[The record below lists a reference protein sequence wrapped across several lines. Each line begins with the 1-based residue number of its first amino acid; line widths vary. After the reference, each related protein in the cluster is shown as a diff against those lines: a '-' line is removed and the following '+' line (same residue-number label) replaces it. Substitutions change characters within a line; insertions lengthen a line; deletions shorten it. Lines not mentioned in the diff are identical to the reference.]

1 MSEPSSGPALVIRH
15 TGQVFQLTQEP
26 ATIGRQ
32 EGNTIVLADP
42 QASRHHATIS
52 WQAGSFVIQDMGS
65 ANGTFV
71 NEKRIAAPQPLR
83 DGYVIRM
90 GNTVFDVQLPPGAV
104 GAAATLAA
112 YPVAASQAEPEK
124 RSPLLIILAI
134 LLAGIVI
141 VGLAIVAILLLSG
154 DRASQPT
161 VAIQWPAE
169 GAELPVNQEVILQA
183 TAAGAR
189 DITLLEIMVDNVV
202 VGMSASPES
211 DGNDSLTVS
220 HPWTFSQT
228 GPHTVSAV
236 AYTAS
241 GGISDPATVTV
252 FVTEGIDQGT
262 PDVTP
267 SPSPTPTTTPTA
279 PTETPTPGTPTPTTT
294 ATPTATATPTTT
306 PTPTPTPT
314 QQPPQIAFFQA
325 NPGSIIS
332 GQCTTLEWGAVT
344 NATQVQI
351 DQGIGGVATPGS
363 QSVCPATT
371 TTYLMTATGPGGT
384 ATASVT
390 VTVQP
395 GQPDLTVESIE
406 FVPMPPVQNQDNEV
420 RITIKNIGNAPA
432 GAFDWDWQPGS
443 ATPFE
448 GSLPGL
454 DAGQSQVVTVTWS
467 PSSWYANLPT
477 RARADTGNAVD
488 ESDETNNQLQVNVAV
503 VPPAPDVTVTLTS
516 QAALDGFRANNGGGN
531 NTVDIRAGNGA
542 FFGSPTQELVIRGF
556 MSFDLT
562 GIPATAQVQ
571 SIQLR
576 FYQVDVTGTP
586 YAKLGNLLLK
596 HVDYGSTLND
606 AAFNTPE
613 LHSGTLSP
621 HTGAGEWYNIT
632 SGTLGDWIESD
643 LSAGRTR
650 FQLRLQFSSETDG
663 DGLQDTVSFESGENY
678 LGTGNVPQLTITYS
692 P

>member
-1 MSEPSSGPALVIRH
+1 MSEPASGPALVIRH
-15 TGQVFQLTQEP
+15 TGQVFHLTQEP
-26 ATIGRQ
+26 VTIGRQ

-52 WQAGSFVIQDMGS
+52 WQAGSFVVQDMGS

-90 GNTVFDVQLPPGAV
+90 GNTVFDAQIPPGAV

-112 YPVAASQAEPEK
+112 YPVAASQPEPAK
-124 RSPLLIILAI
+124 RSPLLIVLGI
-134 LLAGIVI
+134 LLAGIVL
-141 VGLAIVAILLLSG
+141 VGLGIVAILLLSG
-154 DRASQPT
+154 DRDSQPT
-161 VAIQWPAE
+161 VAIQSPID

-183 TAAGAR
+183 SAAGAS
-189 DITLLEIMVDNVV
+189 DITLLEIMIDNVV

-211 DGNDSLTVS
+211 EGNNSLTVS

-228 GPHTVSAV
+228 GAHTVSAV
-236 AYTAS
+236 AYAAS
-241 GGISDPATVTV
+241 GAISDPATITV
-252 FVTEGIDQGT
+252 FVREEIDQGT
-262 PDVTP
+262 PGPTATP
-267 SPSPTPTTTPTA
+267 SPTTSAT
-279 PTETPTPGTPTPTTT
+279 PTETPTLTTT
-294 ATPTATATPTTT
+294 ATATTTETPTTT
-306 PTPTPTPT
+306 PTPSQTPTPT
-314 QQPPQIAFFQA
+314 QEPPQIAFFQA
-325 NPGSIIS
+325 SPSTIIS

-344 NATQVQI
+344 NATAVSI

-395 GQPDLTVESIE
+395 GQPDLTVESIV
-406 FVPMPPVQNQDNEV
+406 FVPMPPVQNQNNEV

-432 GAFDWDWQPGS
+432 GAFDWEWQPGS
-443 ATPFE
+443 ATPFD

-454 DAGQSQVVTVTWS
+454 DAGQSQVVTVTWN

-477 RARADTGNAVD
+477 RARVDTGNAVD
-488 ESDETNNQLQVNVAV
+488 ESDETNNELQVNVAV
-503 VPPAPDVTVTLTS
+503 TPAVDVTVTLTS

-531 NTVDIRAGNGA
+531 NTVDIRVGNGT

-571 SIQLR
+571 SLQLR
-576 FYQVDVTGTP
+576 FYQANVTGTP

-596 HVDYGSTLND
+596 HVDYGATLND
-606 AAFNTPE
+606 AAFSTPE
-613 LHSGTLSP
+613 LHSAILSP
-621 HTGAGEWYNIT
+621 HTGAGEWYTIT
-632 SGTLGDWIESD
+632 ASNLGDWIESD
-643 LSAGRTR
+643 LAAGRTR

-663 DGLQDTVSFESGENY
+663 DGLQDTASFESGENY
-678 LGTGNVPQLTITYS
+678 FGTGNVPQLTITYS

>member
-1 MSEPSSGPALVIRH
+1 MSETPSSPALIIRH

-26 ATIGRQ
+26 VTFGRQ
-32 EGNTIVLADP
+32 EGNTVVLADP
-42 QASRHHATIS
+42 QSSRHHATIS

-90 GNTVFDVQLPPGAV
+90 GNTVLDVRLPPAAAGP
-104 GAAATLAA
+104 AATLAA
-112 YPVAASQAEPEK
+112 YPVAASQPAGPAK
-124 RSPLLIILAI
+124 RSPLMIILAI

-154 DRASQPT
+154 DEASQAT
-161 VAIQWPAE
+161 VAIQSPVE
-169 GAELPVNQEVILQA
+169 GAEIPVNQEVVLQA

-189 DITLLEIMVDNVV
+189 DITLIEIMVDNVV
-202 VGMSASPES
+202 VGMSASPDSE
-211 DGNDSLTVS
+211 GNDSLTVTQ
-220 HPWTFSQT
+220 PWTFSQT
-228 GPHTVSAV
+228 GPRTVSAV

-241 GGISDPATVTV
+241 GGISEPAAVTV
-252 FVTEGIDQGT
+252 FVGEEIDQGT
-262 PDVTP
+262 PIATP
-267 SPSPTPTTTPTA
+267 SPSPTISPTPTA
-279 PTETPTPGTPTPTTT
+279 PTDTPSPDTPTPTF
-294 ATPTATATPTTT
+294 TATATGT

-314 QQPPQIAFFQA
+314 EQPPQIAFFQA
-325 NPGSIIS
+325 NPGTIIS

-344 NATQVQI
+344 NATEVHI

-363 QSVCPATT
+363 QSVCPAAT

-454 DAGQSQVVTVTWS
+454 DAGQSQVVTVTWNPAS
-467 PSSWYANLPT
+467 PYANLST
-477 RARADTGNAVD
+477 KARVDTGNAVD
-488 ESDETNNQLQVNVAV
+488 ESDETNNELQVHVMV
-503 VPPAPDVTVTLTS
+503 VPPAADVTVTLTS

-531 NTVDIRAGNGA
+531 NTVDIRAGNGTM
-542 FFGSPTQELVIRGF
+542 FGSPAQELVVRGF
-556 MSFDLT
+556 LSFDLS

-571 SIQLR
+571 SIALR
-576 FYQVDVTGTP
+576 FYQVSVTGTP
-586 YAKLGNLLLK
+586 YAKLGNLLLQ

-606 AAFNTPE
+606 AAFDTPI
-613 LHSGTLSP
+613 LHSATLGL

-632 SGTLGDWIESD
+632 ATTIGDWIESD
-643 LSAGRTR
+643 LAAGRTR
-650 FQLRLQFSSETDG
+650 TQLRLQFSTETDG

-678 LGTGNVPQLTITYS
+678 FGTGNLPHVTITYS

>member
-1 MSEPSSGPALVIRH
+1 MSETSSSPTLVIRH
-15 TGQVFQLTQEP
+15 TGQVFNLTGEP
-26 ATIGRQ
+26 VTFGRQ

-71 NEKRIAAPQPLR
+71 NDRRIAAPQPLR

-90 GNTVFDVQLPPGAV
+90 GNTVFDVQIPPGAV
-104 GAAATLAA
+104 GAASTLAA
-112 YPVAASQAEPEK
+112 YPVAASQPEPAK
-124 RSPLLIILAI
+124 RSALPIILAI
-134 LLAGIVI
+134 LLAGIVL
-141 VGLAIVAILLLSG
+141 VGLAIVAILLFPRDKADEL
-154 DRASQPT
+154 T
-161 VAIQWPAE
+161 VAIQSPAD
-169 GAELPVNQEVILQA
+169 GAELPVDQEVILQA
-183 TAAGAR
+183 SAAGAS
-189 DITLLEIMVDNVV
+189 DITLLEIMIDNVV

-211 DGNDSLTVS
+211 EGNSSLTVS

-228 GPHTVSAV
+228 GAHTVSAV
-236 AYTAS
+236 AYAAS
-241 GGISDPATVTV
+241 GEISDPTTITV
-252 FVTEGIDQGT
+252 FIREEIDQGT
-262 PDVTP
+262 PGPTATL
-267 SPSPTPTTTPTA
+267 SPTATVTA
-279 PTETPTPGTPTPTTT
+279 TDTPTPGTPTPTTT
-294 ATPTATATPTTT
+294 ATATDTATPTST
-306 PTPTPTPT
+306 PSPTPTPT
-314 QQPPQIAFFQA
+314 QQPPQIASFQA
-325 NPGSIIS
+325 NPTSIIS

-344 NATQVQI
+344 NATEVHI

-363 QSVCPATT
+363 QSVCPAST

-406 FVPMPPVQNQDNEV
+406 FVPSPPVQNRDNEV
-420 RITIKNIGNAPA
+420 RITIKNIGNAAA

-454 DAGQSQVVTVTWS
+454 DASQSQVVTVTWN

-477 RARADTGNAVD
+477 RARVDIGNAVE
-488 ESDETNNQLQVNVAV
+488 ESDETNNELTVHVMV
-503 VPPAPDVTVTLTS
+503 VPPPADVTVTLTS

-531 NTVDIRAGNGA
+531 NTVDVRVGNGA
-542 FFGSPTQELVIRGF
+542 MFGSPPEELVIRGF

-576 FYQVDVTGTP
+576 FYQVNVTGTP
-586 YAKLGNLLLK
+586 YAKLGNPLLK
-596 HVDYGSTLND
+596 HVDYGSVLND

-613 LHSGTLSP
+613 LHSAILSP
-621 HTGAGEWYNIT
+621 HTGSGEWYTIT
-632 SGTLGDWIESD
+632 ASVIGDWIESD
-643 LSAGRTR
+643 LAAGRTR

-663 DGLQDTVSFESGENY
+663 DGLQDTASFESGENY
-678 LGTGNVPQLTITYS
+678 YGTGNVPQVTITYS

>member
-1 MSEPSSGPALVIRH
+1 MSERPSSPALIIRH
-15 TGQVFQLTQEP
+15 TGQVFSLTQEP
-26 ATIGRQ
+26 VTIGRQ
-32 EGNTIVLADP
+32 EGNTIVLADS

-90 GNTVFDVQLPPGAV
+90 GNTVFDMRLPP
-104 GAAATLAA
+104 AAGGPADTMAA
-112 YPVAASQAEPEK
+112 YPVAAAGASGATK
-124 RSPLLIILAI
+124 RSPLMIILAI

-141 VGLAIVAILLLSG
+141 VGLAIVAILLFSG
-154 DRASQPT
+154 DDAGQPT
-161 VAIQWPAE
+161 VAIQSPPE
-169 GAELPVNQEVILQA
+169 GAELPANQEIILQA
-183 TAAGAR
+183 TATGAR
-189 DITLLEIMVDNVV
+189 DITLIEIMVDNVV
-202 VGMSASPES
+202 VGMSASPAPE
-211 DGNDSLTVS
+211 GNDSLTVTQ
-220 HPWTFSQT
+220 PWTFSQT
-228 GPHTVSAV
+228 GPHSISAV

-241 GGISDPATVTV
+241 DSISEPAVASV
-252 FVTEGIDQGT
+252 VVVEGVDEGT
-262 PDVTP
+262 PSATP
-267 SPSPTPTTTPTA
+267 SPSPTASPSATLLPD
-279 PTETPTPGTPTPTTT
+279 TPTPTST
-294 ATPTATATPTTT
+294 ATPTNTS
-306 PTPTPTPT
+306 TPTPTPT
-314 QQPPQIAFFQA
+314 QQPPPQIAFFQA
-325 NPGSIIS
+325 NPASIIT

-344 NATQVQI
+344 NATEVHI

-363 QSVCPATT
+363 QSVCPTAT

-406 FVPMPPVQNQDNEV
+406 FVPTPPVQNQDNEV

-454 DAGQSQVVTVTWS
+454 DAGQSQVVTVTWH

-477 RARADTGNAVD
+477 VARVDIGNAVD
-488 ESDETNNQLQVNVAV
+488 ESDETNNELQVNVMV
-503 VPPAPDVTVTLTS
+503 VPPADVTVTLTG

-531 NTVDIRAGNGA
+531 NTVDIRVGNGA
-542 FFGSPTQELVIRGF
+542 MFGSPSQELVIRGF
-556 MSFDLT
+556 LSFDLS
-562 GIPATAQVQ
+562 GIPASADVK

-576 FYQVDVTGTP
+576 FYQVSVTGVP
-586 YAKLGNLLLK
+586 YAKLGNPLLQ

-606 AAFNTPE
+606 AAFDTPV
-613 LHSGTLSP
+613 LHSAILAP

-632 SGTLGDWIESD
+632 SNTIANWIEAD
-643 LSAGRTR
+643 LAAGRTR
-650 FQLRLQFSSETDG
+650 VQMRLQFSTETDG
-663 DGLQDTVSFESGENY
+663 DGQQDTANFESGDNY
-678 LGTGNVPQLTITYS
+678 FGTGNVPQLTITFA

>member
-1 MSEPSSGPALVIRH
+1 MSERPSNPALTIRH

-26 ATIGRQ
+26 VTIGRQ

-71 NEKRIAAPQPLR
+71 NEKQIAAPQPLR

-90 GNTVFDVQLPPGAV
+90 GNTVFDMRLPPAAG
-104 GAAATLAA
+104 GPAATLAA
-112 YPVAASQAEPEK
+112 YPVAASQAGPAK
-124 RSPLLIILAI
+124 RSPLVIILAL

-154 DRASQPT
+154 DEASQPT
-161 VAIQWPAE
+161 VAIQSPVE
-169 GAELPVNQEVILQA
+169 GAEIPANQEVMLQA

-189 DITLLEIMVDNVV
+189 DITRLEIMVDNVV
-202 VGMSASPES
+202 VGTSASPDSEGS
-211 DGNDSLTVS
+211 DSLTVTQ
-220 HPWTFSQT
+220 PWTFSQA
-228 GPHTVSAV
+228 GAHTVSAV

-241 GGISDPATVTV
+241 DGISEPATVTV
-252 FVTEGIDQGT
+252 FVVEEIDQGT
-262 PDVTP
+262 PIATP
-267 SPSPTPTTTPTA
+267 SPSPTISPTPTL
-279 PTETPTPGTPTPTTT
+279 PTDTPSPDTPTPTST
-294 ATPTATATPTTT
+294 ATPTGTATPTSTS
-306 PTPTPTPT
+306 TPTPTPT
-314 QQPPQIAFFQA
+314 QQPPPQIAFFQA

-344 NATQVQI
+344 NATEVHI
-351 DQGIGGVATPGS
+351 DQGIGGVATPGN

-406 FVPMPPVQNQDNEV
+406 FVPMPPVQNRDNEV

-443 ATPFE
+443 ATPFD

-454 DAGQSQVVTVTWS
+454 DAGQSQVVTVTWN
-467 PSSWYANLPT
+467 PASWYANLST
-477 RARADTGNAVD
+477 RARVDTGNAVE
-488 ESDETNNQLQVNVAV
+488 ESDETNNELQVHVMV
-503 VPPAPDVTVTLTS
+503 VSPPPDVTVTLTS
-516 QAALDGFRANNGGGN
+516 QAALDGFQANNGGGN
-531 NTVDIRAGNGA
+531 NAVDIRVGNGL
-542 FFGSPTQELVIRGF
+542 SPELVIRGF

-562 GIPATAQVQ
+562 GIPATAVVQ

-576 FYQVDVTGTP
+576 FYQVSVTGTP
-586 YAKLGNLLLK
+586 YAKLGNLRLQ
-596 HVDYGSTLND
+596 HVDYGSTLDN
-606 AAFNTPE
+606 AAFDTPV
-613 LHSGTLSP
+613 LHSAILAP
-621 HTGAGEWYNIT
+621 HTGSGVWYDYT
-632 SGTLGDWIESD
+632 SGTLGDWIEAD
-643 LSAGRTR
+643 LAAGRTR
-650 FQLRLQFSSETDG
+650 TQLRLQFSTETDG
-663 DGLQDTVSFESGENY
+663 DGVEDFASFESGENY
-678 LGTGNVPQLTITYS
+678 LGTGYLPHITMTYS

>member
-1 MSEPSSGPALVIRH
+1 M
-15 TGQVFQLTQEP
+15 
-26 ATIGRQ
+26 
-32 EGNTIVLADP
+32 
-42 QASRHHATIS
+42 
-52 WQAGSFVIQDMGS
+52 
-65 ANGTFV
+65 
-71 NEKRIAAPQPLR
+71 
-83 DGYVIRM
+83 
-90 GNTVFDVQLPPGAV
+90 
-104 GAAATLAA
+104 
-112 YPVAASQAEPEK
+112 
-124 RSPLLIILAI
+124 IILAI

-154 DRASQPT
+154 DEASQPT
-161 VAIQWPAE
+161 VAIQSPVE
-169 GAELPVNQEVILQA
+169 GAEIPANQEVMLQA

-189 DITLLEIMVDNVV
+189 DITLIEIMVDNVV
-202 VGMSASPES
+202 VGMSASPDSEGS
-211 DGNDSLTVS
+211 DSLTVTQ
-220 HPWTFSQT
+220 PWTFSQT

-241 GGISDPATVTV
+241 GGISEPATVTV
-252 FVTEGIDQGT
+252 FVVEEIDQGT
-262 PDVTP
+262 PIATL
-267 SPSPTPTTTPTA
+267 SPSPTVSPTPTV
-279 PTETPTPGTPTPTTT
+279 PTDTPSPDTPTPTST
-294 ATPTATATPTTT
+294 ATPTGNAPT

-314 QQPPQIAFFQA
+314 QQPPPQIAFFQA
-325 NPGSIIS
+325 NPGTIIS

-344 NATQVQI
+344 NATEVHI
-351 DQGIGGVATPGS
+351 DQGIGGVATPGN

-454 DAGQSQVVTVTWS
+454 NAGQSQVVTVTWH
-467 PSSWYANLPT
+467 PSSWYANLST
-477 RARADTGNAVD
+477 KARVDTGNAVE
-488 ESDETNNQLQVNVAV
+488 ESDETNNELQVHVAV
-503 VPPAPDVTVTLTS
+503 VPPPADVTVTLTS

-531 NTVDIRAGNGA
+531 NAVDIRAGNGVM
-542 FFGSPTQELVIRGF
+542 FGSPSQELVVRSF
-556 MSFDLT
+556 MSFDLS

-576 FYQVDVTGTP
+576 FYQVSVTGTP
-586 YAKLGNLLLK
+586 YAKLGNLLLQ

-606 AAFNTPE
+606 AAFDTPV
-613 LHSGTLSP
+613 LHSAILAP
-621 HTGAGEWYNIT
+621 HTGAGEWYDIT
-632 SGTLGDWIESD
+632 SNTIGDWIEGD
-643 LSAGRTR
+643 LAAGRTR
-650 FQLRLQFSSETDG
+650 TQLRLQFSTETDG

-678 LGTGNVPQLTITYS
+678 SWHGQPATHNHDLLAVACSPILCMHPEVGSIAGELAIDPTGFGLVPVVEERSSSALTNSTGLLGTLPS
-692 P
+692 AFPCSA